1 MKKIFLSAVIALALC
16 SYGYAQD
23 DEEYEEED
31 EVPAKVV
38 KKAAVEEEEEEE
50 EEAPVAKKKEKKA
63 KKGSSNEFVGFGI
76 GWDQNPLADF
86 NYFDIK
92 FRINDQMQLAALFGL
107 GHYGVTTVTAPN
119 EDGVETDND
128 LDDDFTPF
136 IVGAEFNYFL
146 ATPFLPTYFGA
157 RFAYASAGEVTD
169 EDNGNKYSASALEIG
184 LLFGVQASIV
194 SSLYLSGH
202 FGLDFDY
209 LMDETKTPAG
219 TKSESSRLIF
229 GTSAGIEIS
238 WFFM

>member
-38 KKAAVEEEEEEE
+38 KKAAVEEEDEED
-50 EEAPVAKKKEKKA
+50 EAPVAKKKEKKA

-92 FRINDQMQLAALFGL
+92 FRINDQMQLAAIFGL

-119 EDGVETDND
+119 AEGVETDND

-157 RFAYASAGEVTD
+157 RFAYASAGETTD
-169 EDNGNKYSASALEIG
+169 DDGSKNSASALEIG

-209 LMDETKTPAG
+209 LMSETKTAAA
-219 TKSESSRLIF
+219 KSESSRLIF